1 MVFRQYLLPFLNQ
14 TDFEWSNLIRTP
26 FFVPEGKMIDDLMRE
41 FQEKKIHLAIVVD
54 EYGGTSGI
62 VTLEDIIEE
71 IVGDINDEFDDDGIQ
86 FSKLDSS
93 NYIFEGKTSLNDVLK
108 TIDEKI
114 DFFDPIKGESDTLAG
129 LILEIKGNIPE
140 NGEILNYEQYSF
152 TVESVDKT
160 RVKRIKVTINEQ

>member
-1 MVFRQYLLPFLNQ
+1 
-14 TDFEWSNLIRTP
+14 
-26 FFVPEGKMIDDLMRE
+26 MRE
-41 FQEKKIHLAIVVD
+41 FQEKKIHLAVVVD

-108 TIDEKI
+108 SVDGKI
-114 DFFDPIKGESDTLAG
+114 DFFDSIKGESDTLAG
-129 LILEIKGNIPE
+129 LILEMKGNIPE
-140 NGEILNYEQYSF
+140 NGETLYYEQYSF
-152 TVESVDKT
+152 TIESVDKT